1 MIRKDCPICGAVW
14 LDGQFYMRTGSKG
27 SELDLAFF
35 VCNGVKE
42 KNPMLKCI
50 NPKKG
55 TTGGSPWI
63 RDRTKIDNL
72 MFDAGIFFDQE
83 NEED

>member
-1 MIRKDCPICGAVW
+1 MIRKDCPICGAIW
-14 LDGQFYMRTGSKG
+14 LDGQFYLRSGSKG

-35 VCNGVKE
+35 VCQSVKD
-42 KNPMLKCI
+42 KDPLLSCI

-55 TTGGSPWI
+55 ANDSPWI
-63 RDRTKIDNL
+63 RDRTKIEDL
-72 MFDAGIFFDQE
+72 MFDAGITFDQE

>member
-1 MIRKDCPICGAVW
+1 
-14 LDGQFYMRTGSKG
+14 
-27 SELDLAFF
+27 
-35 VCNGVKE
+35 
-42 KNPMLKCI
+42 MLKCI

-63 RDRTKIDNL
+63 RDRTKIEDL
-72 MFDAGIFFDQE
+72 MFDAGITFDQE